1 MRLTEKEHSG
11 IHLISQSL
19 MMYHTCY
26 QIGTILIY
34 GYVKDTCVL
43 LAHVYVNVGTSAP
56 AASFYKL
63 NSDVQWSHL
72 INLDS
77 GVALFSKTRWLYPSC
92 LLAWYLKVKGICSYI
107 SSNFFALVILRIST
121 YFLGNLPIR
130 CLSVYWKCEGF
141 WDPWNKVSVHLCL
154 WEESS
159 SSSEFT
165 EFCKP

>member
-19 MMYHTCY
+19 IMYHTYY

-56 AASFYKL
+56 AASLYKL

-77 GVALFSKTRWLYPSC
+77 GAALFSKTRWLYPSC

-107 SSNFFALVILRIST
+107 SSNFFCSSHST
-121 YFLGNLPIR
+121 YFHLFSWKSSYPVSFSLLKMWRVLGPVKQSICSPLLMR
-130 CLSVYWKCEGF
+130 RKQQLF
-141 WDPWNKVSVHLCL
+141 RVHWVL
-154 WEESS
+154 
-159 SSSEFT
+159 
-165 EFCKP
+165 